1 MSVKTIHVGLLGVLA
16 VNIVV
21 SGGGG
26 LLHSGLKVFVHL
38 FG

>member
-16 VNIVV
+16 VNIAV

-26 LLHSGLKVFVHL
+26 LLRVVVHL
-38 FG
+38 FGLH